1 MAKDARLIHGR
12 KLSEKFATEV
22 PLVEDLLNTK
32 GSMDPYGSQAYDE
45 SLYRNDNVASGI
57 SSLDEI
63 TDTHVKYYRE
73 NGFLAIQNAFSPAQI
88 SDAITGLDNCIS
100 GKYPAYDGIQYE
112 RVKDVDP
119 ESLSFDE
126 KKKQIRKLSYFLD
139 HEKLFQSIVADP
151 QFLSVMKKL
160 INATPEIHGDQALFK
175 PPLIGREKP
184 WHQDHAF
191 FDLPSGTKIIG
202 CWIALDKATLENGCM
217 HVKPGT
223 HNEGPVKH
231 LNKRDWQI
239 CDTHLDLTRDV
250 AVPLNPG
257 GLLLFDGL
265 LHHGTPANRTSEF
278 RRSLQFHFTPKGTR
292 ESPVEERIAIFG
304 MGGENVT
311 C

>member
-1 MAKDARLIHGR
+1 MTKDTRLIKAAKKMKRFGGE
-12 KLSEKFATEV
+12 L
-22 PLVEDLLNTK
+22 PLVEDLSNAK
-32 GSMDPYGSQAYDE
+32 GSIDVYGDQAYDE

-73 NGFLAIQNAFSPAQI
+73 NGFLAIQNAFSSAQI

-112 RVKDVDP
+112 RVKDVDY

-139 HEKLFQSIVADP
+139 HEKLFQSIIADP

-202 CWIALDKATLENGCM
+202 C
-217 HVKPGT
+217 
-223 HNEGPVKH
+223 
-231 LNKRDWQI
+231 
-239 CDTHLDLTRDV
+239 
-250 AVPLNPG
+250 
-257 GLLLFDGL
+257 
-265 LHHGTPANRTSEF
+265 
-278 RRSLQFHFTPKGTR
+278 
-292 ESPVEERIAIFG
+292 
-304 MGGENVT
+304 
-311 C
+311 

>member
-1 MAKDARLIHGR
+1 MAKDTRLITAAKKMKRFGG
-12 KLSEKFATEV
+12 EV
-22 PLVEDLLNTK
+22 PLVEELADTK
-32 GSMDPYGSQAYDE
+32 GSIDVYGDQVYNE

-63 TDTHVKYYRE
+63 TDTHVAYYRE
-73 NGFLAIQNAFSPAQI
+73 NGFLAIQNAFTSAQI
-88 SDAITGLDNCIS
+88 SDALTGLDNCIS
-100 GKYPAYDGIQYE
+100 GKYPDYDGIQYE
-112 RVKDVDP
+112 RVKDVDY
-119 ESLSFDE
+119 ESLSFDQ
-126 KKKQIRKLSYFLD
+126 KMKQIRKLIYFLS
-139 HEKLFQSIVADP
+139 HEKLFQSIVADT
-151 QFLSVMKKL
+151 QFLSVVKKL
-160 INATPEIHGDQALFK
+160 INATPEVYVDQALFK

-191 FDLPSGTKIIG
+191 FDLPFGTKIIG
-202 CWIALDKATLENGCM
+202 CWIALDKATLENACM

-231 LNKRDWQI
+231 QNKRDWQI

-257 GLLLFDGL
+257 GMLLFDGL

-278 RRSLQFHFTPKGTR
+278 RRSFQIHFIPKGTR
-292 ESPVEERIAIFG
+292 ESPTEERIETFG
-304 MGGENVT
+304 TGGEDAT